1 MKKFKRRSVMK
12 RLFALSSL
20 LVPIYPS
27 FSIISYAKSTL
38 LKANMVVIWK
48 NKRKMSLFRNK
59 ILLKTYP
66 IRLGFNPI
74 GHKQKEGDG
83 RTPEGRY
90 FITHHNPNSAFHKS
104 LGISYPNSQ
113 DKKNAKKRLVFIQ
126 RILGNEIPLDKTN
139 FFTEF
144 NHPGIL
150 LEHKEQSETI
160 YLAINTLPE
169 SQKTVFTLAKLDGK
183 TYQEIVEITGKSMSS
198 VESIMFRAKKNLQKK
213 LANFYKNKE

>member
-1 MKKFKRRSVMK
+1 MINQEEFIENLRSGNQAAFSLLIDDYQQKVFHTCISYVPNKEDAEDIAQEVFLEVYKSIGKFKGNSK
-12 RLFALSSL
+12 LSTW
-20 LVPIYPS
+20 IYK
-27 FSIISYAKSTL
+27 ICT
-38 LKANMVVIWK
+38 
-48 NKRKMSLFRNK
+48 NKCLEF
-59 ILLKTYP
+59 
-66 IRLGFNPI
+66 IR
-74 GHKQKEGDG
+74 
-83 RTPEGRY
+83 
-90 FITHHNPNSAFHKS
+90 
-104 LGISYPNSQ
+104 
-113 DKKNAKKRLVFIQ
+113 KKNAKKRLVFMQ

-183 TYQEIVEITGKSMSS
+183 TYQEIAEITGKSMSS

>member
-1 MKKFKRRSVMK
+1 MINQEEFIENLRSGNQAAFSLLIDDYQQKVFHTCISFVPNKEDAEDIAQEVFLEVYKSIGKFKENSK
-12 RLFALSSL
+12 LSTW
-20 LVPIYPS
+20 IYK
-27 FSIISYAKSTL
+27 ICT
-38 LKANMVVIWK
+38 
-48 NKRKMSLFRNK
+48 NKCLEF
-59 ILLKTYP
+59 
-66 IRLGFNPI
+66 IR
-74 GHKQKEGDG
+74 
-83 RTPEGRY
+83 
-90 FITHHNPNSAFHKS
+90 
-104 LGISYPNSQ
+104 
-113 DKKNAKKRLVFIQ
+113 KKNAKKRLVFMQ

-169 SQKTVFTLAKLDGK
+169 SQKIVFTLAKLDGK

>member
-1 MKKFKRRSVMK
+1 MINQEEFIENLRSGNQAAFSLLIDDYQQKVFHTCISFVPNKEDAEDIAQEVFLEVYKSIGKFKGNSK
-12 RLFALSSL
+12 LSSW
-20 LVPIYPS
+20 IYK
-27 FSIISYAKSTL
+27 ICT
-38 LKANMVVIWK
+38 
-48 NKRKMSLFRNK
+48 NKCLEF
-59 ILLKTYP
+59 
-66 IRLGFNPI
+66 IR
-74 GHKQKEGDG
+74 
-83 RTPEGRY
+83 
-90 FITHHNPNSAFHKS
+90 
-104 LGISYPNSQ
+104 
-113 DKKNAKKRLVFIQ
+113 KKNAKKRLVFIQ

-150 LEHKEQSETI
+150 LEHKERSETI